1 MKRTGSMA
9 GPAEEAGTALGRHM
23 TVEFYECDSAVLA
36 DAGRLEEIFLVAAK
50 RSGATVIDS
59 YFHEFKPQGVSGVV
73 VISESH
79 FAVHAWP
86 EHDYTAVD
94 LFTCGDRVDFD
105 VAIREIAAGI
115 GSAQWIVSSM
125 MNRGIVG
132 TNGVER
138 LVPVTEGPAA
148 RFHLSWK
155 SRFEATGAR
164 GLSAA
169 IDIYECSGALW
180 NQPERYPEFAR
191 RLAGLL
197 GSDAVCAMRIDP
209 PGTECFAFEQPL
221 RGGRFAGRVDTL
233 RRAAYFDLFLFGY
246 FEPREAAEFL
256 IGELGGR
263 YYRLMPQIRQ

>member
-1 MKRTGSMA
+1 MA
-9 GPAEEAGTALGRHM
+9 SPAEEVGTALGRHM
-23 TVEFYECDSAVLA
+23 TVEFYECNSAVLA
-36 DAGRLEEIFLVAAK
+36 DAGRLREIFVDAAK
-50 RSGATVIDS
+50 RSGATVIDA

-86 EHDYTAVD
+86 EHDYAAVD
-94 LFTCGDRVDFD
+94 LFTCGDGVNFD

-115 GSAQWIVSSM
+115 GSAQWIASSM
-125 MNRGIVG
+125 MHRGIVG

-148 RFHLSWK
+148 RYHLSWK
-155 SRFEATGAR
+155 SRFNATGAR

-180 NQPERYPEFAR
+180 DQPERYPEFVW
-191 RLAGLL
+191 RLAGQL
-197 GSDAVCAMRIDP
+197 GSEPVCEMRFDP
-209 PGTECFAFEQPL
+209 PSPKCFSFEQPL
-221 RGGRFAGRVDTL
+221 RDGRFAGRVDIA
-233 RRAAYFDLFLFGY
+233 RRAAYFDLILFGY

>member
-1 MKRTGSMA
+1 MKNSGSMA
-9 GPAEEAGTALGRHM
+9 SPAEEAGTALGRHM

-36 DAGRLEEIFLVAAK
+36 DAGRLREIFLEAAK
-50 RSGATVIDS
+50 SSGATVIDS

-86 EHDYTAVD
+86 EHDYAAED
-94 LFTCGDRVDFD
+94 LFTCGDGVDFD

-115 GSAQWIVSSM
+115 GSTQWIVSSM

-148 RFHLSWK
+148 RFHLSWR
-155 SRFEATGAR
+155 SRFDATGAR
-164 GLSAA
+164 GLSAP
-169 IDIYECSGALW
+169 IDIYECSGPLW
-180 NQPERYPEFAR
+180 NQPERYLEFVR
-191 RLAGLL
+191 RLALLL
-197 GSDAVCAMRIDP
+197 GSETACEMRFDP
-209 PGTECFAFEQPL
+209 PGAECFSFEQPL
-221 RGGRFAGRVDTL
+221 RDGRISGRVDIL
-233 RRAAYFDLFLFGY
+233 RHAAYFDLFRFGY